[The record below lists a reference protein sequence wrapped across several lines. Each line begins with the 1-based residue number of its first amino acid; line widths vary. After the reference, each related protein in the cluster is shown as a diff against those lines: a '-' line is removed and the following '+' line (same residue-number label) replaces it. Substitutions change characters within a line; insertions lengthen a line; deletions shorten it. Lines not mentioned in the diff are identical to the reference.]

1 MILADARS
9 VRELQLQLSR
19 CESGTDSIV
28 WMREEKHVRRTCGS
42 RVLRMQFNA
51 PDVEII
57 RGFLCGGNKRC
68 SAAGMQSVERRL
80 TRENTSN
87 SCREK
92 ETSHYGTITGRTTT
106 NSISSVRY
114 MSVTAMLS
122 AVAFILMFL
131 DFSVPFMP
139 AFIKMDLSE
148 LPALIGAFSMGP
160 VCGILICLIKNVLHL
175 FITTTGGVGELSNF
189 LLGVA
194 FVLPAGLIYRHKKS
208 RRSAL
213 IGSLFGAVIMG
224 VFSVVS
230 NYFLVYPVYYNFM
243 PEEAVLGAY
252 QVIVPSMKSILQ
264 CLVCFNMPFTIVKGL
279 FSVVITFLVYK
290 HISPILKGANR

>member
-1 MILADARS
+1 MD
-9 VRELQLQLSR
+9 
-19 CESGTDSIV
+19 T
-28 WMREEKHVRRTCGS
+28 
-42 RVLRMQFNA
+42 
-51 PDVEII
+51 
-57 RGFLCGGNKRC
+57 
-68 SAAGMQSVERRL
+68 
-80 TRENTSN
+80 N
-87 SCREK
+87 S
-92 ETSHYGTITGRTTT
+92 TITGRTTT

-148 LPALIGAFSMGP
+148 RRGVIGGVSMGP

-213 IGSLFGAVIMG
+213 IGSLLGAVIMG

-252 QVIVPSMKSILQ
+252 QVIVPSVKSILQ

>member
-1 MILADARS
+1 MD
-9 VRELQLQLSR
+9 
-19 CESGTDSIV
+19 T
-28 WMREEKHVRRTCGS
+28 
-42 RVLRMQFNA
+42 
-51 PDVEII
+51 
-57 RGFLCGGNKRC
+57 
-68 SAAGMQSVERRL
+68 
-80 TRENTSN
+80 N
-87 SCREK
+87 S
-92 ETSHYGTITGRTTT
+92 TITGRTTT

-213 IGSLFGAVIMG
+213 IGSLLGAVIMG

-243 PEEAVLGAY
+243 PEEAVLGAT
-252 QVIVPSMKSILQ
+252 IHEEHSAVPGVLQYAVYHREGTVFRGNHILGIQ
-264 CLVCFNMPFTIVKGL
+264 THFADSERSEPLEKGL
-279 FSVVITFLVYK
+279 S
-290 HISPILKGANR
+290 